1 MGGAPPL
8 GRPPERRPLLGGV
21 HVRVPIWLG
30 APAFRLAA
38 RWRSHFTLS
47 GFFQRYLSSVLPHMP
62 THTRPTTHAPPLH
75 HRVVQAHR
83 ARRRHSASEASSH
96 SPPAYGTGTGSGFR
110 RGLGHC
116 LGTQAR
122 HCPKGL
128 QRVTAEMPRY
138 TTHMVTTG
146 SPRAWLDE
154 WLALTSAGPGGPTT
168 VDDEWH
174 RPWRCG
180 QHGWH
185 RVVRLAWAA
194 ARDNTTPGEYTATS
208 CMNTRQHL
216 GAEWPRVS
224 ARSHPRTKE
233 APEGE
238 VGIGPRGALHHDGSL
253 HQKAYTLGTHS
264 ARCDPQGSFTS
275 TSARGDVPPAAAP
288 ASVLRRRLWAKGYT
302 RSAAHAPTPGL
313 VTPEPAQRAGGRA
326 VWIEARMWGGFGGSA
341 TRVDPIHPPA
351 PSLVGQY
358 WRFRLTSLRRRPKVP
373 GKMGGLPFLQ
383 LRPPPTGI
391 EMVFYR

>member
-1 MGGAPPL
+1 MRQWPALPVANDPEHGGGRNLGGAPPL

-110 RGLGHC
+110 RGLGHW

-146 SPRAWLDE
+146 SPRACLDE
-154 WLALTSAGPGGPTT
+154 WLALTSAGPGGPAT

-216 GAEWPRVS
+216 GAEGPECRLALTLGRKRRRRGKLAS
-224 ARSHPRTKE
+224 DHE
-233 APEGE
+233 APCTTM
-238 VGIGPRGALHHDGSL
+238 GACTRKH
-253 HQKAYTLGTHS
+253 THS
-264 ARCDPQGSFTS
+264 APTQHAVTHKALS
-275 TSARGDVPPAAAP
+275 PPP
-288 ASVLRRRLWAKGYT
+288 
-302 RSAAHAPTPGL
+302 P
-313 VTPEPAQRAGGRA
+313 PEVMFRQPR
-326 VWIEARMWGGFGGSA
+326 
-341 TRVDPIHPPA
+341 HPP
-351 PSLVGQY
+351 VY
-358 WRFRLTSLRRRPKVP
+358 
-373 GKMGGLPFLQ
+373 
-383 LRPPPTGI
+383 
-391 EMVFYR
+391 